1 MEKNADIMSN
11 VWTHDVLHAPHTPIV
26 VAGMSFWTFA
36 FIFAVLV
43 LLLLFRRGNLF
54 LNTSRAPYQRGR
66 FLTAN
71 EKCFLR
77 ALDGALGEG
86 YRVFAQVRLADLVE
100 VREKFSDARRWAALK
115 KVFGKSVD
123 FVIVDGFTFEPVAV
137 IEVDDRTHLLSTR
150 QERDVFV
157 NSVFEEI
164 GLPMLRVTAKREY
177 SVLGLRKMLAEV
189 GLDVGLADVAF
200 AQRARS

>member
-1 MEKNADIMSN
+1 MS
-11 VWTHDVLHAPHTPIV
+11 
-26 VAGMSFWTFA
+26 
-36 FIFAVLV
+36 
-43 LLLLFRRGNLF
+43 
-54 LNTSRAPYQRGR
+54 
-66 FLTAN
+66 AN

-189 GLDVGLADVAF
+189 GLDVSLADVAF

>member
-1 MEKNADIMSN
+1 MEKNADMMTN
-11 VWTHDVLHAPHTPIV
+11 VWTHDVLQAPHTPIF
-26 VAGMSFWTFA
+26 VAGMGFWPFA
-36 FIFAVLV
+36 FVFVVLV
-43 LLLLFRRGNLF
+43 LLLVLRGGNLF
-54 LNTSRAPYQRGR
+54 RNTSRAPYQRGR
-66 FLTAN
+66 FLSAN

-100 VREKFSDARRWAALK
+100 VQEKFSDARRWAALK

-123 FVIVDGFTFEPVAV
+123 FVIVDRFTFEPVAV
-137 IEVDDRTHLLSTR
+137 IEVDDRTHLLSVR

-164 GLPMLRVTAKREY
+164 GLPLLRVTAKRDY
-177 SVLGLRKMLAEV
+177 SVPAIRELLATMGLESIVAEV
-189 GLDVGLADVAF
+189 AVARRKRF
-200 AQRARS
+200 